1 MSYASAPLARLPVGN
16 SSSVPCVDVEVAL
29 MRTSKAPPASPAR
42 LRASTGPSGANS
54 LASAVARSSVRFA
67 ITSDGSGVIRI
78 QYATEV
84 DHLPGPHGLLE
95 YSRASGAF
103 SFSHADRL
111 IQRQAEAYLSSYLR
125 RKPHAS

>member
-1 MSYASAPLARLPVGN
+1 PQPLGEIYQGTCHADTHTPFSPGDETLRDFCNIGYARRRCSRF
-16 SSSVPCVDVEVAL
+16 
-29 MRTSKAPPASPAR
+29 PANAQ
-42 LRASTGPSGANS
+42 ADA
-54 LASAVARSSVRFA
+54 VRFA